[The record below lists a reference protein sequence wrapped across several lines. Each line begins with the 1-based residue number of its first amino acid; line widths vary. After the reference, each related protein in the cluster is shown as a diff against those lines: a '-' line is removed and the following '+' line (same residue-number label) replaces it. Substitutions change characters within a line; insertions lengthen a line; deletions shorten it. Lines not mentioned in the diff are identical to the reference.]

1 MANTKNKKNKKNKNK
16 NKNKILL
23 VCRCHESGLG
33 LETDS
38 NSTTIRRHHLD
49 LYSNGA
55 DDYGCLQGGFCYED
69 ILRLISRNEK
79 QNKITSFPLDL
90 PPTRHVTECVMLWR
104 LADSFLEDNEL
115 IFEIMSCLFNNAH
128 HKFTTCFLSEIDTDK
143 KNGAADHAYP
153 FIWKPD
159 NDNDENKILVPERII
174 KLVTSAILVDNG
186 KDPLKGYEG
195 VCICKCSTTKRTRD
209 EYSIPFF
216 VVSGL
221 DYNHNYF
228 RENKNKNNR
237 HLFSGRFKISSVEK
251 LITIYLF

>member
-1 MANTKNKKNKKNKNK
+1 MTNKKKKKSKNKNK
-16 NKNKILL
+16 NDNK
-23 VCRCHESGLG
+23 
-33 LETDS
+33 
-38 NSTTIRRHHLD
+38 STTVRRHHLY
-49 LYSNGA
+49 LYSNGS

-69 ILRLISRNEK
+69 ILRLISPNEK
-79 QNKITSFPLDL
+79 KNHQIISSFPLDL

-104 LADSFLEDNEL
+104 LADSFLEDNEI

-143 KNGAADHAYP
+143 KNGNAYQI
-153 FIWKPD
+153 IWNHND
-159 NDNDENKILVPERII
+159 NDNHNKILVPERII

-195 VCICKCSTTKRTRD
+195 VSICNSSPTKRTRD
-209 EYSIPFF
+209 EYSIPF
-216 VVSGL
+216 VVIGS
-221 DYNHNYF
+221 DYDNN
-228 RENKNKNNR
+228 NNIKNNNN